1 MSTSG
6 SKGTPGGADK
16 QVQFNDSGVF
26 GTDTNIL
33 WDKGPQA
40 LNLQGAI
47 NGGPGFTGPTLDV
60 QNGYLYD
67 TGGNAVLSYA
77 SSQMLGLWSLDYDKI
92 ILKSADQTVTS
103 GIALQSDSELLVQV
117 DDTAKYQFE
126 IVAYATANVSGGIK
140 AAVTGPALTGAGF
153 VIYNTMITTTDVFSK
168 SKNSTTYNAGTGIT
182 AVSADIT
189 VVIRGTIYALGN
201 TGNLIFRWAQNAFNA
216 SATTVLKGS
225 YLKLRRI
232 V

>member
-1 MSTSG
+1 MSSSG
-6 SKGTPGGADK
+6 SSATPGGSD
-16 QVQFNDSGVF
+16 QMVQYNNAGVF
-26 GTDTNIL
+26 GGNKNFE
-33 WDKGPQA
+33 WDNNAQI

-47 NGGPGFTGPTLDV
+47 YGNLAQTPPIVDV

-67 TGGNAVLSYA
+67 TGGNAVLAFA
-77 SSQMLGLWSLDYDKI
+77 SSSMLGLWSLDYDKI

-103 GIALQSDSELLVQV
+103 GIAFQSDSELLVQV

-140 AAVTGPALTGAGF
+140 ASVTGPVTSGF
-153 VIYNTMITTTDVFSK
+153 VIYNTMITSTDALSK

-201 TGNLIFRWAQNAFNA
+201 TGNLIFRWAQNSFNA

-232 V
+232 A

>member
-1 MSTSG
+1 MSSSG
-6 SKGTPGGADK
+6 SSATPGGSD
-16 QVQFNDSGVF
+16 QMVQFNNAGVF
-26 GTDTNIL
+26 GGNKNL
-33 WDKGPQA
+33 EWDNNAQI

-47 NGGPGFTGPTLDV
+47 YGNLAQTPPIVDV

-67 TGGNAVLSYA
+67 TGGNAVLAFA
-77 SSQMLGLWSLDYDKI
+77 SSSMLGLWSLDYDKI

-103 GIALQSDSELLVQV
+103 GIAFQSDSELLIQV

-140 AAVTGPALTGAGF
+140 ASVTGPAITGPGF
-153 VIYNTMITTTDVFSK
+153 IIYNTQITSTDAFSK

-189 VVIRGTIYALGN
+189 VTVRGTIYALGA

-225 YLKLRRI
+225 YMKLRRI
-232 V
+232 A